1 LFKYYAKY
9 NSNNSEYQFW
19 KQNNQ
24 PIELAS
30 QQWINQKIDYIH
42 MNPVKAGLVEVP
54 EHYVYSSAGNYQN
67 RKGLIEVELLDLQ
80 NDIGNLFLG

>member
-1 LFKYYAKY
+1 
-9 NSNNSEYQFW
+9 
-19 KQNNQ
+19 
-24 PIELAS
+24 
-30 QQWINQKIDYIH
+30 